1 MNLFTKKEF
10 AIILNCSTKELAV
23 YASPA
28 RKKVE
33 YYKDVEG
40 KEWVDAD
47 ADKNK
52 AFIALKRAK
61 DGLTTPGD
69 LRSLLPAAEP
79 TTPKPKVAKVV
90 KARKEKP
97 KAASAITRKEDLI
110 VDAGSFDDEDENI
123 PNVALPAALI
133 DDAGWLTL
141 TDSERKK
148 KHHDAY
154 LAELNSEI
162 AQLKRDKMAGMVLP
176 SVMVKPIL
184 KKHNQSFLTNFDNG
198 CQDIVAK
205 FAKMADMTNE
215 ELAEMK
221 GFLTETLNNCIDKAL
236 TMSEKLVDMA
246 IDEFI
251 ETKKM

>member
-162 AQLKRDKMAGMVLP
+162 AQLKRDKMAGMVVPTSLIE
-176 SVMVKPIL
+176 PIFT
-184 KKHNQSFLTNFDNG
+184 KHNHAILTGLSDAIE
-198 CQDIVAK
+198 DIVRK
-205 FAKMADMTNE
+205 FSKMADLTGD
-215 ELAEMK
+215 ELAQMK
-221 GFLTETLNNCIDKAL
+221 GECISSLNAGMEKAIK
-236 TMSEKLVDMA
+236 TSERLVDMA
-246 IDEFI
+246 IDQFI
-251 ETKKM
+251 DTKKV